1 MSSFSF
7 LDTFESIELDQVQLI
22 ELTNLHLDFA
32 EILSRRTLLFCGTS
46 PGLSGENPFQDPIAS
61 LLRWESWDFQ
71 KKILENLDH
80 IHKERMRIRRQWVS
94 RPRDALGWKT
104 AWLADPD
111 IPWCVTP
118 GWFLECD
125 VSRWRGIWQS
135 QPRDDS
141 FGISWDDI
149 VFDLAWRSGARC
161 RDT

>member
-1 MSSFSF
+1 MISSILNQDSIVTLLSIYLIERKGLRSAMSQFISKKIRNFTIIFEKHVKICSFCF

-32 EILSRRTLLFCGTS
+32 EILSHRTLLFCGTS

-94 RPRDALGWKT
+94 RPRDALGWKI
-104 AWLADPD
+104 A
-111 IPWCVTP
+111 
-118 GWFLECD
+118 
-125 VSRWRGIWQS
+125 
-135 QPRDDS
+135 
-141 FGISWDDI
+141 
-149 VFDLAWRSGARC
+149 
-161 RDT
+161 